1 MNSLKHLCCN
11 KLQAKKNNNNNKLK
25 SLFKLSY
32 LNSDVLLILGY
43 LNPALNNPAQEVKND
58 GK

>member
-11 KLQAKKNNNNNKLK
+11 KLQAKNNSNNNKLK